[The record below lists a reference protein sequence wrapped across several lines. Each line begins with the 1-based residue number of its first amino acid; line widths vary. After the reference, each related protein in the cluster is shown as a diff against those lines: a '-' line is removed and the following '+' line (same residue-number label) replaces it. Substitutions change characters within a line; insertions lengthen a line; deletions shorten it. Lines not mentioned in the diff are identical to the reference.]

1 TNFCFGT
8 DTAFLNQ
15 PDPITAFVSVSA
27 DASCNG
33 NADGQASATVFGGT
47 PGYSYSWSNGDT
59 TNTLQLASAGT
70 YYLTVTDAN
79 NCIYQDSIEISQP
92 DVLSASAVA
101 SVFPSGDNISCNG
114 ASDGSIDLTVAGG
127 TLPFTFVWSNNEQTE
142 DISNLPPGTYTVDI
156 TDINGCSTQA
166 VATLTEPT
174 PLTVDTIFSP
184 EYFGGW
190 NVSCNGGTNGAVNI
204 DVSGGSPGYTYYWSN
219 GDTTQDISN
228 VSVFIYYVTVTDVN
242 GCIAQ
247 DSLLID
253 EPTLLDANVSAQTNV
268 DCFGSSTGTI
278 TVAASGS
285 TAPYQYSI
293 DNGPFGSSFV
303 FSNLAAGTYVIDVVD
318 TNGCSTSITA
328 TISEPAAALSTAVN
342 SQSDVACNGGS
353 TGSASV
359 TTSGGTTP
367 YSFSLNNGP
376 AGTDSTFQNLT
387 AGSYNVLVTDANG
400 CTSNAQFTINES
412 TPISLSATSTP
423 SNCNQNNGTVTAVA
437 SGGAEYFTYNWNPGG
452 ATTELVTGLAPGNY
466 TVIVTDA
473 LGCTATT
480 SVTVATTALL
490 TATSTQTDN
499 VCFGYTQGTAV
510 VSAANGTGPYSY
522 SWSPSGGN
530 AATASNLAAGT
541 YVCTITDQ
549 DNCTTTVTAV
559 ISEPTQVQA
568 SITTD
573 PAACTGSASGS
584 ASVSAQGGTPGYA
597 YVWSTGGTGSSV
609 TGLAPGQISVT
620 VTDNNGCTFTASE
633 TVSPASNVT
642 ATASSVGVTCY
653 GYTDGSASVSNATGA
668 YPPFTY
674 LWSDGSTGT
683 SVSDLSPGSY
693 SVIVTDSRNCTITIP
708 VSIGEPAQLSVSAG
722 SDTSFCASTIE
733 LNASSNYAG
742 QWSSSNSSISFS
754 NPTSPTSS
762 VTGYSQG
769 VNVVTWTITD
779 GVCSNSADV
788 NLTLWGRAECELEL
802 PSGFTPNSDGFN
814 DGYVIHGIGLYPDN
828 VFKVFNRWGNLVY
841 NRDDYQN
848 ADWIGQNNDGD
859 LLPEG
864 TYFVILEIVGNNI
877 QKSTYVDLRRG
888 KQ

>member
-1 TNFCFGT
+1 AGGCANTTTVEITDPPALTITPLTITNVGCNGESNGALEVDVNGGTQPYDFRWSNGETVEDLFNIPAGTYTLTVTDTQGCVTTFTQEITQPSRIDSLITGTTLNVTNVSCNGLSNGAVSVSISGGTPPYDYFWSDGSTDSSLTNLTAGPLEVLIRDANGCSSTATVTITEPQELLAVIQNISVYAGGYNITCPGATDGFIDLDVSGGTPQYSYSWSNGDTTQDLSGLTEGLYSVLVTDANGCPASVGASLFEPAPVTAFLTSPTYNGYNIPCKGDTSGIIYSDVLNGAGPYTWNWSTGSTADTIAYLPAGTYSVTVTDANGCTTQDSITLTEPNFLTPRIEATVVAGNFNIGCNGDSTGTAWVEVTGGTSPFSFLWSNGFTEDTLTNLPAGTLWVVVRDTNFCFGT

-293 DNGPFGSSFV
+293 DNGPFGSSF
-303 FSNLAAGTYVIDVVD
+303 
-318 TNGCSTSITA
+318 
-328 TISEPAAALSTAVN
+328 
-342 SQSDVACNGGS
+342 
-353 TGSASV
+353 
-359 TTSGGTTP
+359 
-367 YSFSLNNGP
+367 
-376 AGTDSTFQNLT
+376 
-387 AGSYNVLVTDANG
+387 
-400 CTSNAQFTINES
+400 
-412 TPISLSATSTP
+412 
-423 SNCNQNNGTVTAVA
+423 
-437 SGGAEYFTYNWNPGG
+437 
-452 ATTELVTGLAPGNY
+452 
-466 TVIVTDA
+466 
-473 LGCTATT
+473 
-480 SVTVATTALL
+480 
-490 TATSTQTDN
+490 
-499 VCFGYTQGTAV
+499 
-510 VSAANGTGPYSY
+510 
-522 SWSPSGGN
+522 
-530 AATASNLAAGT
+530 
-541 YVCTITDQ
+541 
-549 DNCTTTVTAV
+549 
-559 ISEPTQVQA
+559 
-568 SITTD
+568 
-573 PAACTGSASGS
+573 
-584 ASVSAQGGTPGYA
+584 
-597 YVWSTGGTGSSV
+597 
-609 TGLAPGQISVT
+609 
-620 VTDNNGCTFTASE
+620 
-633 TVSPASNVT
+633 
-642 ATASSVGVTCY
+642 
-653 GYTDGSASVSNATGA
+653 
-668 YPPFTY
+668 
-674 LWSDGSTGT
+674 
-683 SVSDLSPGSY
+683 
-693 SVIVTDSRNCTITIP
+693 
-708 VSIGEPAQLSVSAG
+708 
-722 SDTSFCASTIE
+722 
-733 LNASSNYAG
+733 
-742 QWSSSNSSISFS
+742 
-754 NPTSPTSS
+754 
-762 VTGYSQG
+762 
-769 VNVVTWTITD
+769 
-779 GVCSNSADV
+779 
-788 NLTLWGRAECELEL
+788 
-802 PSGFTPNSDGFN
+802 
-814 DGYVIHGIGLYPDN
+814 
-828 VFKVFNRWGNLVY
+828 
-841 NRDDYQN
+841 
-848 ADWIGQNNDGD
+848 
-859 LLPEG
+859 
-864 TYFVILEIVGNNI
+864 
-877 QKSTYVDLRRG
+877 
-888 KQ
+888 